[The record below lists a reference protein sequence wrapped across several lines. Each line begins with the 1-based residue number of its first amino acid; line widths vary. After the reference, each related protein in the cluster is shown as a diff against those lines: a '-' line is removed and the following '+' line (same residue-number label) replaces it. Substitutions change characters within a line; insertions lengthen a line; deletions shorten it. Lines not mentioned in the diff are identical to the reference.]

1 MELSEQFFY
10 DHLHE
15 IIDNT
20 YQVLVKNK
28 RIEDI
33 LEDDN
38 RVHMFLF
45 DPYDGFKSPDH
56 KHDIFDILIDHYEE
70 EEEYERCQKLVDSKE
85 RYLYRIKR
93 KIE

>member
-1 MELSEQFFY
+1 
-10 DHLHE
+10 
-15 IIDNT
+15 
-20 YQVLVKNK
+20 
-28 RIEDI
+28 
-33 LEDDN
+33 
-38 RVHMFLF
+38 MFLF